1 WSDQAKLFTSL
12 LQSLKSTIECL
23 DKAKEEGH
31 ELNECLNALENIDE
45 AKLKDEVSDDQLN
58 DFKHKLEKLKKFRN
72 TATSSACSSQSKQAG
87 SIDRLRNSSEKFNE
101 MLQKPFPL
109 AFRAN
114 DEVCKWMIRKE
125 EAIDSNQGCWHVHW
139 CNEVNSDKHDEQVNL
154 AKFNEK
160 IKKRFN
166 QKQSGPVDVLA
177 LAHCAAEFAEEARL
191 VLEEY
196 TYPEL
201 TIPTKPDA
209 IGENFEWSL
218 VCYSCAQP
226 NDVLRSR
233 WSRLQNDCANCDK
246 CILLVREKASA
257 APSDVWQRVRPR
269 PRKLVKLDM
278 CRRYSDI
285 ESCNGCKRSEC
296 DFAHGDAEL
305 RLWELERIGKFS
317 FNKLLESNRSAGS
330 ELPLILCERPA
341 VEGGSELQ
349 IVYTGPESLP
359 ARLPTGKAQNSCY
372 SLCNSLLE
380 GTECQ
385 HQGIC
390 FSAHCAEEEQL
401 WNIMQQKRDNWPEH
415 LVLRIDK
422 IEPELIGWSLESSCD
437 YMYKLTCY
445 RCSESLDPLRS
456 RFKLKETQNC
466 ERCDQSILLVRSKNN
481 QINKWQRI
489 RDRQGHLVICDL
501 YQSNKCRRSECDFA
515 HGDMELKL
523 WKLERIG
530 KLSFDKLLKS
540 KLPLILCERPVVK
553 GGSEPQI
560 VYTGPEPLPARLP
573 E

>member
-1 WSDQAKLFTSL
+1 M
-12 LQSLKSTIECL
+12 KSTVDCL
-23 DKAKEEGH
+23 TQAEENGV
-31 ELNECLNALENIDE
+31 ELDACVSSLENIKK
-45 AKLKDEVSDDQLN
+45 ARLKDEVSDDQLN
-58 DFKHKLEKLKKFRN
+58 DFKQQLEKLKKFRN
-72 TATSSACSSQSKQAG
+72 TAKSSASSSQSKQAV
-87 SIDRLRNSSEKFNE
+87 SIDKLRKSSEKFIK

-114 DEVCKWMIRKE
+114 DEVCDWMIRKE
-125 EAIDSNQGCWHVHW
+125 EAIDSNHGCWHVHW
-139 CNEVNSDKHDEQVNL
+139 CNEVNSDKHKNQVNL
-154 AKFNEK
+154 A
-160 IKKRFN
+160 RFN
-166 QKQSGPVDVLA
+166 QEIKERFDQKKSGPIDVLA

-191 VLEEY
+191 VLEKY

-209 IGENFEWSL
+209 INENFDWSL

-233 WSRLQNDCANCDK
+233 WHRLQNDECANCDK
-246 CILLVREKASA
+246 CILLVREKASV

-285 ESCNGCKRSEC
+285 KSCNDCNRSEC
-296 DFAHGDAEL
+296 NFAYGDAEL

-341 VEGGSELQ
+341 VEGGSEPQ

-359 ARLPTGKAQNSCY
+359 ARLPAGKAQNSCY

-437 YMYKLTCY
+437 YKLTCC

-515 HGDMELKL
+515 HGDVELKL

-540 KLPLILCERPVVK
+540 KLPPILCERPAVK
-553 GGSEPQI
+553 GGSEPRI
-560 VYTGPEPLPARLP
+560 FYTSPKPLPARL
-573 E
+573 